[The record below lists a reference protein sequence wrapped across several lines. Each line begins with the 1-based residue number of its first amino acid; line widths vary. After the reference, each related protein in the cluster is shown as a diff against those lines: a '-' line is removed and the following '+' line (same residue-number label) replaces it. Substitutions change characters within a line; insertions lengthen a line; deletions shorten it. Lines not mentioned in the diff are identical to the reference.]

1 MSLINS
7 NNETLLSAVEKV
19 ETISEDESYYTIDG
33 VKVERP
39 GKGIYI
45 HKGKKVFIK

>member
-1 MSLINS
+1 MQ
-7 NNETLLSAVEKV
+7 SAFDKA
-19 ETISEDESYYTIDG
+19 TTTSEDESYYTIDG